1 MSEGESAASLPTRLR
16 TRTRRLVETARER
29 QILTSLVLV
38 TLFAIFTGDF
48 SLASYIAMYGLFA
61 VAYNFCLGRTGLL
74 TFGHA
79 AFFGLGAYGYG
90 LFVVHLGLGEVGA
103 WAGILVGMATAALG
117 GLVVGALALRLGG
130 TYLALVTLAIA
141 QAIWY
146 VAFQLRGLTGG
157 DDGLIGIQRPLVG
170 IPGVFEFNLGRPS
183 TFFFFALVV
192 LGVSMVVIDR
202 VRQSNFGR
210 VLVAIRENENRAKF
224 LGYDT
229 YRYKLGAFTI
239 SAAFS
244 GLAGVLYPIYLSI
257 VTLKTLHW
265 LLSGEVNFWVI
276 LGGLHTFAGPI
287 LGTAVYLAL
296 RDWSTALTENW
307 RIPVG
312 LVIVVIVL
320 FAPEGLLVK
329 IRNYLQTEDSE

>member
-1 MSEGESAASLPTRLR
+1 MPRESST
-16 TRTRRLVETARER
+16 VTARER
-29 QILTSLVLV
+29 IREASRNVVDAAQRREILSSLAII
-38 TLFAIFTGDF
+38 TLFAMLTGDF

-90 LFVVHLGLGEVGA
+90 LFVVHSGITGYGVWLGIGVGV
-103 WAGILVGMATAALG
+103 LAAAVG
-117 GLVVGALALRLGG
+117 GLIIGALALRLHG

-141 QAIWY
+141 QAFWY
-146 VAFQLRGLTGG
+146 AAFQLRGITGG
-157 DDGLIGIQRPLVG
+157 DDGLLGISRPPIG
-170 IPGVFEFNLGRPS
+170 IPGVFEFELSDPTN
-183 TFFFFALVV
+183 FFVFALVV
-192 LGVSMVVIDR
+192 LGLSLFAIHR
-202 VRQSNFGR
+202 IRESNFGR

-229 YRYKLGAFTI
+229 YDYKLGAFVV

-257 VTLKTLHW
+257 VSLQTLHW

-276 LGGLHTFAGPI
+276 LGGVHTFVGPI
-287 LGTAVYLAL
+287 LGTAVYLL
-296 RDWSTALTENW
+296 LKEWSTALTENW

-312 LVIVVIVL
+312 ILIMAIVL

-329 IRNYLQTEDSE
+329 VRESLQPEEKE

>member
-1 MSEGESAASLPTRLR
+1 MSEGESTATIGVRTRLR
-16 TRTRRLVETARER
+16 GLIETAQDHE
-29 QILTSLVLV
+29 ILSSLVLV
-38 TLFAIFTGDF
+38 TLFAVFTGDF
-48 SLASYIAMYGLFA
+48 SLASYVAMYGLFA

-90 LFVVHLGLGEVGA
+90 LFVVHLGLGSLGA

-157 DDGLIGIQRPLVG
+157 DDGLSGIERPLVG
-170 IPGVFEFNLGRPS
+170 IPGIFEVNLGRPS
-183 TFFFFALVV
+183 AFFFFALVT
-192 LGVSMVVIDR
+192 LGVSMVIIDR
-202 VRQSNFGR
+202 IRQSNFGR

-229 YRYKLGAFTI
+229 YRYKLGAFTV

-244 GLAGVLYPIYLSI
+244 GLAGVLYPIFLSI
-257 VTLKTLHW
+257 VTLQTLHW

-276 LGGLHTFAGPI
+276 LGGMHTFAGPI
-287 LGTAVYLAL
+287 LGTAVYLVL
-296 RDWSTALTENW
+296 RDWSTAVTENW

-312 LVIVVIVL
+312 LVIVFIVL

-329 IRNYLQTEDSE
+329 IREYLRTEDSK